1 MSVVTNVENVFQNVQ
16 MVCFDE
22 IHKIF
27 SRVERAICSTVIEQL
42 ATVVPSF
49 SLLMYP
55 HYLLRVTKVFHFL
68 TISY

>member
-1 MSVVTNVENVFQNVQ
+1 